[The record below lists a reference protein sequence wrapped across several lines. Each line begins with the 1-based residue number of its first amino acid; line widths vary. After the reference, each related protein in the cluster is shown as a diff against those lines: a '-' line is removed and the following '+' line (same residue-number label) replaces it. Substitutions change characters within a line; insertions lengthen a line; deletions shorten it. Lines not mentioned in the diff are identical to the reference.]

1 MSNSI
6 PGVDC
11 LYHVPVERSEGL
23 KLLITTQKSTTIS
36 PRSEIDLRGDV
47 IISFFFL
54 VENTHQ
60 ECLKTDHS
68 LWKHMVRKL
77 KAFNY

>member
-36 PRSEIDLRGDV
+36 PRSGIDLRGDV
-47 IISFFFL
+47 IISFFFWL
-54 VENTHQ
+54 KIHTKSVSRLTIVFGNTW
-60 ECLKTDHS
+60 LG
-68 LWKHMVRKL
+68 
-77 KAFNY
+77 N